1 MRRWLTGSRRLAGLH
16 RRSTIV
22 ALVGIVAL
30 AGGCARPG
38 GVDGDLLDDWP
49 TMAAPAPYVPEPG
62 RCYVNEFA
70 PTSSLSTDRPVD
82 CAKPHRLETVHVGT
96 FTGAAADLQKP
107 PRAGSGEI
115 TTAYADCDAKA
126 REYVGD
132 EWRNGRL
139 RLGVALPTA
148 SAWTGGARWY
158 RCDVEELSWAKGEPV
173 PTNRTGSVKGALA
186 TADSP
191 LRLGCFDVK
200 LARTGKVD
208 TMHPVDCGKPH
219 NSEFVG
225 VWDARKHGYPEKDR
239 DWLPFYDGC
248 LKRVAAYVGVPEDRN
263 LRARTG
269 VVTVPARS
277 DDWQSGDR
285 QVRCYLWVDGGRFT
299 RSLKGVGPAGLPVPT
314 G

>member
-1 MRRWLTGSRRLAGLH
+1 ARPRSAPITLMGHWIAGALGRDAMRRWLTGSRRLAGLH

-126 REYVGD
+126 R
-132 EWRNGRL
+132 
-139 RLGVALPTA
+139 
-148 SAWTGGARWY
+148 
-158 RCDVEELSWAKGEPV
+158 
-173 PTNRTGSVKGALA
+173 
-186 TADSP
+186 
-191 LRLGCFDVK
+191 
-200 LARTGKVD
+200 
-208 TMHPVDCGKPH
+208 
-219 NSEFVG
+219 
-225 VWDARKHGYPEKDR
+225 
-239 DWLPFYDGC
+239 
-248 LKRVAAYVGVPEDRN
+248 
-263 LRARTG
+263 
-269 VVTVPARS
+269 
-277 DDWQSGDR
+277 
-285 QVRCYLWVDGGRFT
+285 
-299 RSLKGVGPAGLPVPT
+299 
-314 G
+314 